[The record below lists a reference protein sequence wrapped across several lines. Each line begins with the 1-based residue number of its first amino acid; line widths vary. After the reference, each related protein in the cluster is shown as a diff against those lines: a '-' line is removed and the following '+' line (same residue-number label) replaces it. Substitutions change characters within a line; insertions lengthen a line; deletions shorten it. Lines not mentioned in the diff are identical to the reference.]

1 MITLKQLDKTFNKR
15 SANAIHV
22 LNHIDLTL
30 PSKGLVVLLGPSGS
44 GKTTLLNV
52 MGGLD
57 KVDQGTIEFNGDTIR
72 KYRSTVWDVIRNQK
86 VGTIFQN
93 YYLLNQETVYE
104 NIALTL
110 RMIGLTDQAQI
121 NERIE
126 ALLKAV
132 NMENYKFRKASQLSG
147 GQQQRIAIARAL
159 AKNPDVI
166 LADEPTGNLDSKNT
180 LAIMRMIRA
189 IANEKLVVMVTHE
202 ERLAAQFANRIIRLR
217 DGQIVGD
224 DTNQPVASFAHILEN
239 EIYLKDLKNAELFSE
254 GKANVKLYHDST
266 LEETLNLSV
275 VVKDN
280 TIYIQLPKRPDQ
292 KIVMVDAQSEV
303 TFKDT
308 HAKDAAQN
316 TEDTLP
322 SFDLSA
328 LPKPLRSRRRRH
340 VLSPKEAT
348 KLAFKKIQETSRS
361 GKLLLA
367 GFALAGAL
375 VALAMAFVGA
385 IVLIPDNQTL
395 SMPRHTVSV
404 ERRDVDSL
412 ADLERL
418 GALPGVL
425 GTTTTQSLNFD
436 LRLPPIFQANVFHRF
451 NAPLVDVALLEP
463 SSLMLGRLPEHAHEV
478 VIDRFLAERLMQE
491 GPLVALN
498 VTRLSLFL
506 NLEINNSRYGLPDF
520 SIVGI
525 SDGTGN
531 VLYGD
536 ADVARGMMLY
546 EQTLAGGPL
555 MDVTLLTDDITVL
568 TGRLPN
574 ASGEMLLPKSAFPP
588 MMDISEFEPFTQTL
602 HNQIFTVVGVY
613 EVADDPFFRQFLIT
627 PQDTARMVFEGL
639 DLSQSIFIFTENAAP
654 VLRQLATLDV
664 EGTDVQARLLEQTR
678 AENLR
683 SFSGL
688 FIFTI
693 LAIVASSL
701 SFYFI
706 IRSSMIARIY
716 DIGVYRSLG
725 ISKWDITKLFVIEGI
740 LLTTVSTLIGFVF
753 MSYILMQIQE
763 ASRTILEVFRVT
775 PFTLGVGVLFI
786 YAMNLI
792 SGLFPVMAL
801 LRKTPATINAQYDI

>member
-1 MITLKQLDKTFNKR
+1 MITLKKLDKTFNKR
-15 SANAIHV
+15 SSNAIHV
-22 LNHIDLTL
+22 LNNIDLTL

-57 KVDQGTIEFNGDTIR
+57 KVDQGTIEFNGDSIS
-72 KYRSTVWDVIRNQK
+72 KYRSGVWDVIRNQK

-110 RMIGLTDQAQI
+110 RMIGLTNQTYI
-121 NERIE
+121 NTRIE

-202 ERLAAQFANRIIRLR
+202 ERLASQFANRIIRLR

-224 DTNQPVASFAHILEN
+224 DENKPVTSFTHTLEN
-239 EIYLKDLKNAELFSE
+239 EIYLKDLKASELFSE
-254 GKANVKLYHDST
+254 GKATVKLYHDET
-266 LEETLNLSV
+266 LAETLNLSV

-303 TFKDT
+303 TFKES
-308 HAKDAAQN
+308 HAKDAEQN
-316 TEDTLP
+316 TEDSLP

-340 VLSPKEAT
+340 ALSPKEAI
-348 KLAFKKIQETSRS
+348 KLAFKKIQDTSRS
-361 GKLLLA
+361 GKLLFA

-375 VALAMAFVGA
+375 VALAMAFVGS
-385 IVLIPDNQTL
+385 IIIIPDEQTL

-404 ERRDVDSL
+404 ERREFTTFESL
-412 ADLERL
+412 ENLATI
-418 GALPGVL
+418 PGVL

-451 NAPLVDVALLEP
+451 NAPLLDVSALDASDL
-463 SSLMLGRLPEHAHEV
+463 LMGRMPEGPYEV
-478 VIDRFLAERLMQE
+478 VIDHFLAERLMQE
-491 GPLVALN
+491 GPLVALD

-506 NLEINNSRYGLPDF
+506 NLEINNSRYNLPNFD
-520 SIVGI
+520 IVGI

-531 VLYGD
+531 VMYGSQQVALGMVLYD
-536 ADVARGMMLY
+536 
-546 EQTLAGGPL
+546 QTLSSAPL
-555 MDVTLLTDDITVL
+555 MDVTLLQDDIRLLV
-568 TGRLPN
+568 GRLPQSAN
-574 ASGEMLLPKSAFPP
+574 EVLMPKSVFPS
-588 MMDISEFEPFTQTL
+588 MLDLNDFEPFTDLL
-602 HNQIFTVVGVY
+602 HGQPWTVVGVY
-613 EVADDPFFRQFLIT
+613 EVVEDPFFRVFLIT
-627 PQDTARMVFEGL
+627 SAETERQVFNRLEAT
-639 DLSQSIFIFTENAAP
+639 QSIFLFTDNANR
-654 VLRQLATLDV
+654 VVSQLGSQQL
-664 EGTDVQARLLEQTR
+664 EGVNVQARLIEQTR

-693 LAIVASSL
+693 LAIIASSL

-706 IRSSMIARIY
+706 IRSSMISRIY

-725 ISKWDITKLFVIEGI
+725 ISRWDITKLFVIEGI
-740 LLTTVSTLIGFVF
+740 ILTTISTLVGFVF
-753 MSYILMQIQE
+753 MSYILIQIQE
-763 ASRTILEVFRVT
+763 ASRTIVEVFRVT
-775 PFTLGVGVLFI
+775 PLTLTVGVVFI
-786 YAMNLI
+786 YTMNLV
-792 SGLFPVMAL
+792 SGLFPVMTL